1 MENPHHLFIASHQ
14 GPYVDLGYDHP
25 HLFPLHLDL
34 GLINSWA
41 GDQMLVFV
49 EQFEEV
55 VEKYLL
61 LKLSLLESERDDLA
75 NLSDVLFAE
84 VRHNGRQKERK

>member
-1 MENPHHLFIASHQ
+1 
-14 GPYVDLGYDHP
+14 
-25 HLFPLHLDL
+25 
-34 GLINSWA
+34 
-41 GDQMLVFV
+41 MLVLV

-61 LKLSLLESERDDLA
+61 LKLSLLESECDDLT

>member
-1 MENPHHLFIASHQ
+1 VEDLHHLFIASHQ
-14 GPYVDLGYDHP
+14 GSYVDFSYDHP

-34 GLINSWA
+34 GLIDSWT
-41 GDQMLVFV
+41 GDQMLILI

-55 VEKYLL
+55 IEKYLL
-61 LKLSLLESERDDLA
+61 LKLSLLESERNDFA

-84 VRHNGRQKERK
+84 V